1 MNRKNIGSFDEK
13 AVRPAEQPPQN
24 KKIRIEKAIV
34 SGALIIILLALLV
47 IPKYEAY
54 CENELILA
62 EKVSYNRELP
72 DEMTEESYL
81 NSLNTIGEQLHE
93 NQRNLPESLDTV
105 SLYEA
110 VAKMAEST
118 KVDLTSL
125 EFGSAD
131 IQIDDQ
137 LGMRIDADFMENEEK
152 IIAGPDGK
160 LLAICE
166 FSVVCSGNDETFMAF
181 LNELNQCSPI
191 IRVIS
196 YEIKKGTADEKQLR
210 LKLESYGMQEENQ
223 TIKENEAVDQQ
234 KKTLAP

>member
-13 AVRPAEQPPQN
+13 ATRSPVQPPQN

-34 SGALIIILLALLV
+34 SGALIIMLMALLV
-47 IPKYEAY
+47 IPEYEAY
-54 CENELILA
+54 CENKLILV

-81 NSLNTIGEQLHE
+81 NSLKTIGDQLHE

-105 SLYEA
+105 SIYEA
-110 VAKMAEST
+110 VAKLAESA
-118 KVDLTSL
+118 KVGLTSL

-160 LLAICE
+160 FLASCE

-191 IRVIS
+191 IHVIS

-210 LKLESYGMQEENQ
+210 LKLESYGMQEDNQ
-223 TIKENEAVDQQ
+223 TIKEKEAVDQQ
-234 KKTLAP
+234 QKPLAP